1 MEPLLAMKRKA
12 CTGMKIRTVK
22 YFIGEG
28 ISGIWSN
35 RLMSLASIGI
45 VMAALVVFGLFI
57 VATVSVNFIGT
68 QIQQQH
74 EIKVFIDENVS
85 DWKLEEIGRKINQI
99 PFVNKCILETKEQ
112 ALENYKEQLGDRAV
126 LLEGLEDDNPLRD
139 AYIIQV
145 EDIQHAAYVLERVER
160 IEGISNIKSAEEV
173 VDILLKIRDVIRMTS
188 LGMMLLLAFIGLF
201 IISNTIKIAVF
212 SRRKEI
218 NIMKYVGA
226 TDWFIRWPFII
237 EGMIIGLLGALL
249 ALGIVLYGYQ
259 YLVDYIYKTI
269 NIFHLKH
276 VDEIFDMISM
286 LFIIVGTVIG
296 ALGSAISI
304 RKYLQV

>member
-1 MEPLLAMKRKA
+1 MEVLLGMKRKA

-28 ISGIWSN
+28 ISGVWSN

-45 VMAALVVFGLFI
+45 VMATLVIFGLFI

-74 EIKVFIDENVS
+74 EIKVFINEEVS
-85 DWKLEEIGRKINQI
+85 DSQLQEISRQIKRI
-99 PFVNKCILETKEQ
+99 PFVKACVLETKED
-112 ALENYKEQLGDRAV
+112 ALENFKEQLGDRAA
-126 LLEGLEDDNPLRD
+126 LLEGLEKDNPLRN

-145 EDIQHAAYVLERVER
+145 EDIQHASYVLERVQR
-160 IEGISNIKSAEEV
+160 IQGIANVKSAEEV

-188 LGMMLLLAFIGLF
+188 LGMMFLLGFIGIF

-237 EGMIIGLLGALL
+237 EGMIIGLLGAVF
-249 ALGIVLYGYQ
+249 ALGIVVYGYQ
-259 YLVDYIYKTI
+259 YVVTYIYKTI
-269 NIFHLKH
+269 NIFQLKK
-276 VDEIFDMISM
+276 VEEILDMLAM
-286 LFIIVGTVIG
+286 LFIVVGTVMG
-296 ALGSAISI
+296 AAGSAISI
-304 RKYLQV
+304 RKYLRV